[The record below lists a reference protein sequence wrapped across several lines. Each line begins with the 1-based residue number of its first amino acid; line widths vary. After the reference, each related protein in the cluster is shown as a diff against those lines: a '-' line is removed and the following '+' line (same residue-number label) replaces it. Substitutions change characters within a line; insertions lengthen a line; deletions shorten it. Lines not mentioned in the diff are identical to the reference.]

1 MKKTDG
7 FAAML
12 VAVVL
17 VIAFIAAMVNM
28 PGSIKPT
35 TFSVTLTEEQRD
47 SICNGSTHV
56 NISEIQIKQQ

>member
-1 MKKTDG
+1 MKKTEA
-7 FAAML
+7 FAGVF
-12 VAVVL
+12 VAIVF
-17 VIAFIAAMVNM
+17 VIAFIAAMINM

-56 NISEIQIKQQ
+56 NISEIQFKQQ